1 MAISKLKVVFALQC
15 GICICAPDSIAES
28 VSMAPPKYY
37 LYQNVPHNSAGGCA
51 LVNAKWWE
59 DESGSKGVDGATP
72 DPNGDYYTKNFWL
85 DTRNESS
92 GKSVPFACN
101 SLHIGEVGGSWA
113 RLNIYTVY
121 SSVFKVLGKGLFLH
135 NGFSQL
141 NWKPVTIDGSITV
154 DSPSSSAF
162 YIYDRYCD
170 TVLNI
175 PATMHSKKGACL
187 RFFANSESG
196 SSGSRTFVV
205 KITGDCS
212 DYNGNF
218 RIGKDSN
225 DLGRN
230 TRFYPP
236 EGGIAGSLTVKATG
250 CVALGSKD
258 VTVGEI
264 SFEDGSTFITGKGC
278 LNVTNA
284 FAASGTVNIS
294 FEGLTVPNIETPGF
308 AILSVPA
315 GSMLLPEKFRVVGVE
330 AINCKS
336 AALSVVENENGGKTL
351 YATFVRNSVYVSPN
365 GDDGNTGADES
376 NPFKT
381 LSHAVS
387 VMSDGIIYA
396 MPGTYEDG
404 LCDVGDSQTQ
414 SRVHVSG
421 RVMLLSTAG
430 TQQTIIKGQAPTDGG
445 EHGSGA
451 ARCVTLDDGA
461 VIQGFTLTGGY
472 TYSDDDDAA
481 LYPQTLGGGVYAKSG
496 SAILDCNIYGNYARR
511 GGGGY
516 GGNYVRCT
524 FGTNTISKG
533 NWSGPDIFGQRNPSR
548 CFDCIFRSQIH
559 GYVHVYQNCD
569 LYNCTFT
576 TEEYGGVQYNCN
588 VYNCLIRS
596 KSNVTCANYT
606 QYHNCVLAMQPN
618 EKEGEVP
625 VVVDCVITNL
635 SDAIDADGRLLKGS
649 PAIDKGNRDHYL
661 DGWVAAGLD
670 DSFLNGDFYGGQR
683 IYNAKIDA
691 GAVEYDWRG
700 DYTDVVA
707 KRRLEVVQAS
717 EDVESQEGESLKL
730 ADGAKFVMEWDS
742 ENGGVGLRMECVA
755 SVVGAGALSVSMDGE
770 TIATVTEGVSSVT
783 WKSTKDSHVL
793 EFSYS
798 GAGEALI
805 GSFEN
810 RNGLRIRLR

>member
-1 MAISKLKVVFALQC
+1 MAISKLKVAFALQC
-15 GICICAPDSIAES
+15 GISMCVLDSVAES
-28 VSMAPPKYY
+28 SPDAAPKYY
-37 LYQNVPHNSAGGCA
+37 LYQRVPHNSEGGCA
-51 LVNAKWWE
+51 LVNAKWWV
-59 DESGSKGVDGATP
+59 DESGNKGVDGDTP
-72 DPNGDYYTKNFWL
+72 DPNGDYYTKNYWL
-85 DTRNESS
+85 DTPNENQ
-92 GKSVPFACN
+92 GKTVPFACN
-101 SLHIGEVGGSWA
+101 SLHIGEVGGDWG
-113 RLNIYTVY
+113 RLNIYTARD
-121 SSVFKVLGKGLFLH
+121 SVFKVLGKGLFLH
-135 NGFSQL
+135 NGYSQL
-141 NWKPVTIDGSITV
+141 NWKPVTIEGNVTV
-154 DSPSSSAF
+154 DSPASSAF

-175 PATMHSKKGACL
+175 PATMHSVKGTCL
-187 RFFANSESG
+187 RFFAGSEATSE
-196 SSGSRTFVV
+196 GSRTFVV

-212 DYNGNF
+212 GYHGNF
-218 RIGKDSN
+218 QIGKESN

-230 TRFYPP
+230 TRLYPP

-250 CVALGSKD
+250 SVVLEGKD
-258 VTVGEI
+258 VTVGGV
-264 SFEDGSTFITGKGC
+264 SFEDGSTFITGNGC
-278 LNVTNA
+278 LNITNSFSA
-284 FAASGTVNIS
+284 VGTVNVS
-294 FEGLTVPNIETPGF
+294 FEGMTLPNIVTPKV
-308 AILSVPA
+308 ALLSVSVSSA
-315 GSMLLPEKFRVVGVE
+315 LSVENFRVVGIE
-330 AINCKS
+330 AANCKS
-336 AALSVVENENGGKTL
+336 AVLSVEENENGGKTL
-351 YATFVRNSVYVSPN
+351 YATFVRNSVYVSPE
-365 GDDGNTGADES
+365 GDDGNTGDE
-376 NPFKT
+376 NDPFKT

-387 VMSDGIIYA
+387 MLTDGIIYA

-414 SRVHVSG
+414 SRVHVPG

-430 TQQTIIKGQAPTDGG
+430 TEQPIIKGQAPTDGG
-445 EHGSGA
+445 DHGSGA

-472 TYSDDDDAA
+472 TYSADDKAPFHQA
-481 LYPQTLGGGVYAKSG
+481 LGGGVYAKNG
-496 SAILDCNIYGNYARR
+496 SAILDCNIYGNYAWR

-524 FGTNTISKG
+524 FGTNTILKG
-533 NWSGPDIFGQRNPSR
+533 NWSGPDIFSQRNPSR
-548 CFDCIFRSQIH
+548 CFDCIFRSQIP

-588 VYNCLIRS
+588 VYNCLIRC
-596 KSNVTCANYT
+596 KSNVTCANNT

-635 SDAIDADGRLLKGS
+635 SDAIDADGRLLRGS

-670 DSFLNGDFYGGQR
+670 DSFLTGDFYGGQR

-717 EDVESQEGESLKL
+717 EDVESQEGEFLKL
-730 ADGAKFVMEWDS
+730 ADGAKFVMDWNS

-755 SVVGAGALSVSMDGE
+755 SVVGAGALLVSMDGE
-770 TIATVTEGVSSVT
+770 TIATVTEGESAVT

-793 EFSYS
+793 EFFYS
-798 GAGEALI
+798 GPGQATI
-805 GSFEN
+805 GSFKN
-810 RNGLRIRLR
+810 KNGFRIRLR